1 MIPQLVSPKK
11 GIRLENVGVTFEHR
25 GDRVQAVKDLSMEV
39 KEGEFVCVLGPSG
52 CGKSTILTAI
62 AGIRPISS
70 GSLTVNGKSISRP
83 GADRGMVFQQHALLP
98 WRTTEENIEFGL
110 RMRGVARDERVTIVR
125 EIIQHIGLT
134 GFEHH
139 FPGQLSGG
147 MQQRVELARVLI
159 NKPSVLLMDE
169 PFGALDAQ
177 TRVQMQELLL
187 SIWDEFRMTTVFVT
201 HDVDEAI
208 LLGDRILVM
217 SNRPASIKAEI
228 LVPLQR
234 PRCADTTVSSEFVKL
249 KRECMGLLR
258 TSTYQAA

>member
-1 MIPQLVSPKK
+1 VTPQLAPEKRA
-11 GIRLENVGVTFEHR
+11 ICLENVGVTFEHR
-25 GDRVQAVKDLSMEV
+25 GNCVEAVRDLSMEV
-39 KEGEFVCVLGPSG
+39 REGEFVCVLGPSG

-70 GSLTVNGKSISRP
+70 GSLTVNGTVISRP

-98 WRTTEENIEFGL
+98 WRTIQENIEFGL
-110 RMRGVARDERVTIVR
+110 RMRGVAREQRVQIVG
-125 EIIQHIGLT
+125 EIIKHIGLT

-147 MQQRVELARVLI
+147 MQQRVELARVLV
-159 NKPSVLLMDE
+159 NKPSILLMDE

-187 SIWDEFRMTTVFVT
+187 SIWDKSRMTSVFVT

-217 SNRPASIKAEI
+217 SNRPASIKAEVI
-228 LVPLQR
+228 VSLQR

-249 KRECMGLLR
+249 KRQCMGLLR
-258 TSTYQAA
+258 ASTYQAA

>member
-1 MIPQLVSPKK
+1 VILQAVSAKTA
-11 GIRLENVGVTFEHR
+11 ICLESVGVTFEHR
-25 GDRVQAVKDLSMEV
+25 GNSVEAVRNLSMEV
-39 KEGEFVCVLGPSG
+39 REGEFVCVLGPSG

-62 AGIRPISS
+62 AGIRPVSS
-70 GSLTVNGKSISRP
+70 GSLTVNGTAISRP

-98 WRTTEENIEFGL
+98 WRTVEENIEFGL
-110 RMRGVARDERVTIVR
+110 RMGGVPREQRVNTVS
-125 EIIQHIGLT
+125 EIIEHIGLT
-134 GFEHH
+134 GFETH

-147 MQQRVELARVLI
+147 MQQRVELARVLV

-208 LLGDRILVM
+208 LLGDRIVVM
-217 SNRPASIKAEI
+217 SNRPASIKAEVI
-228 LVPLQR
+228 VPLQR

-249 KRECMGLLR
+249 KRECMSLLR
-258 TSTYQAA
+258 ASMCQAA

>member
-1 MIPQLVSPKK
+1 VIPRVASEKTA
-11 GIRLENVGVTFEHR
+11 ICLENVGVTFEHR
-25 GDRVQAVKDLSMEV
+25 GSSVEAVRGLSMEV
-39 KEGEFVCVLGPSG
+39 REGEFVCVLGPSG
-52 CGKSTILTAI
+52 CGKSTILTVI
-62 AGIRPISS
+62 AGIRPISD
-70 GSLTVNGKSISRP
+70 GSLTVNGADVSRP

-98 WRTTEENIEFGL
+98 WRTIQENIEFGL
-110 RMRGVARDERVTIVR
+110 RMRGVPREQRVNIVR

-134 GFEHH
+134 GFEDH
-139 FPGQLSGG
+139 FPAQLSGG
-147 MQQRVELARVLI
+147 MQQRVELARVLV

-208 LLGDRILVM
+208 LLGDRILVI
-217 SNRPASIKAEI
+217 SNRPASIKAEVI
-228 LVPLQR
+228 VPLQR

-249 KRECMGLLR
+249 KRECMNLLR
-258 TSTYQAA
+258 SSIYKAA

>member
-1 MIPQLVSPKK
+1 MISEVAFPRPAICLQ
-11 GIRLENVGVTFEHR
+11 NVGVTFEYR
-25 GDRVQAVKDLSMEV
+25 RSTVEAVRDLSMEV
-39 KEGEFVCVLGPSG
+39 REGEFVCVLGPSG

-62 AGIRPISS
+62 AGIRPISA
-70 GSLTVNGKSISRP
+70 GSLTVNGTVISRP

-98 WRTTEENIEFGL
+98 WRTIQENIEFGL
-110 RMRGVARDERVTIVR
+110 RMRGMPREQRVSVVR

-147 MQQRVELARVLI
+147 MQQRVELARVLV

-177 TRVQMQELLL
+177 TRMQMQELLL

-208 LLGDRILVM
+208 LLGDRIVVM
-217 SNRPASIKAEI
+217 SNRPASIKAEVI
-228 LVPLQR
+228 VPLQR

-249 KRECMGLLR
+249 KRECMSLLR
-258 TSTYQAA
+258 ASTYQAA

>member
-1 MIPQLVSPKK
+1 MIPEIAPPKPA
-11 GIRLENVGVTFEHR
+11 ICLQNVGITFEHR
-25 GDRVQAVKDLSMEV
+25 GISVEAVKDLSMEV
-39 KEGEFVCVLGPSG
+39 NDGEFLCILGPSG
-52 CGKSTILTAI
+52 CGKSTILSAI
-62 AGIRPISS
+62 AGIRLISS
-70 GSLTVNGKSISRP
+70 GYLSVNGCGILKP

-98 WRTTEENIEFGL
+98 WRTVQENIEFGL
-110 RMRGVARDERVTIVR
+110 RMRGEPRERRVNIVR
-125 EIIQHIGLT
+125 DIIEHIGLT

-147 MQQRVELARVLI
+147 MQQRVELARVLV

-187 SIWDEFRMTTVFVT
+187 SIWDESRMTTVFVT

-208 LLGDRILVM
+208 LLADRILVM

-228 LVPLQR
+228 IVPLRR
-234 PRCADTTVSSEFVKL
+234 PRCADTTVSSEFVNL
-249 KRECMGLLR
+249 KRECMHLLR
-258 TSTYQAA
+258 TSTYQTA

>member
-1 MIPQLVSPKK
+1 VIPQLISANRT
-11 GIRLENVGVTFEHR
+11 ICLENVGVTFEHH
-25 GDRVQAVKDLSMEV
+25 GSSVEAVRDLSMEV
-39 KEGEFVCVLGPSG
+39 QEGEFVCVLGPSG

-70 GSLTVNGKSISRP
+70 GSLTVNGTAVSRP

-98 WRTTEENIEFGL
+98 WRTIQENIEFGL
-110 RMRGVARDERVTIVR
+110 RMRGVARDKRVNIVR
-125 EIIQHIGLT
+125 EIIQHIGLN

-147 MQQRVELARVLI
+147 MQQRVELARVLV

-217 SNRPASIKAEI
+217 SNRPASIKAEVI
-228 LVPLQR
+228 VPLQR

-249 KRECMGLLR
+249 KRECMSLLR
-258 TSTYQAA
+258 VPMHQAA